1 MGLFE
6 KLHLVEK
13 VPEEVSYEDAD
24 YVLTPEEEPEVEVND
39 LEEVNPES
47 LIEDIY
53 DANSLSDKSKSIFK
67 VEELINS
74 LPKEMV
80 TATKKTSVLSTLGVF
95 GLDVGTIIEDGK
107 NRLSVLKGILEQGT
121 KKGNEEI
128 QSMEERIENHKKEI
142 AILEKQISDEK
153 AEMEF
158 VKTLIEK
165 ESDRIEVLK
174 EFIEG
179 GEN

>member
-13 VPEEVSYEDAD
+13 VPEEVAYEDTD
-24 YVLTPEEEPEVEVND
+24 YVLSPEDSEVEVND
-39 LEEVNPES
+39 LEEVNPDS

-53 DANSLSDKSKSIFK
+53 DENSLSDKSKSIFK

-95 GLDVGTIIEDGK
+95 GLDVGTITEDGK
-107 NRLSVLKGILEQGT
+107 NRLSVLEGVLDQFS
-121 KKGNEEI
+121 KKNDEEI
-128 QSMEERIENHKKEI
+128 RSMEEKIENHKKEI
-142 AILEKQISDEK
+142 AILEKQISDNK

-158 VKTLIEK
+158 VKTSIEK